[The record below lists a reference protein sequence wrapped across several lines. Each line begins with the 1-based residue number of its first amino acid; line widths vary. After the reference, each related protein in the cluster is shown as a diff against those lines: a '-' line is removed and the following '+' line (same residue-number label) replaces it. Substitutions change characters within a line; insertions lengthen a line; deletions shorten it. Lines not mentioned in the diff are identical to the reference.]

1 MQKGVFVVLLSVMA
15 ASPVLAASPKSSPYD
30 QIPTAE
36 DLAKFYPEKAMDY
49 GKDGGATI
57 RCTVQKDH
65 SLAKCAIA
73 KETPAGFGFG
83 DAALQMSKLFRMK
96 KASKPGAQVS
106 IPIQFQAPG

>member
-1 MQKGVFVVLLSVMA
+1 MHKGLVVLLLVLAS
-15 ASPVLAASPKSSPYD
+15 SPVLAATLKSSPYD

-57 RCTVQKDH
+57 RCTVQKDR
-65 SLAKCAIA
+65 SLAKCTIA
-73 KETPAGFGFG
+73 METPAGFGFG
-83 DAALQMSKLFRMK
+83 DAALQMSKLFKMK
-96 KASKPGAQVS
+96 KIAKPGAQVS